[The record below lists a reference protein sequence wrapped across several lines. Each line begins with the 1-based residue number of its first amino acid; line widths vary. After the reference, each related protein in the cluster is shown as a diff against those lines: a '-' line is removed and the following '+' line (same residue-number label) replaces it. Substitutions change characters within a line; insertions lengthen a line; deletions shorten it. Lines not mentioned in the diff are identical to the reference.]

1 MMSRRKFSKE
11 FKLAAVRRI
20 LAGEPVPYLA
30 RVLEVN
36 PSDLY
41 RWHRE
46 SQQLGDLAFVG
57 AGQRQVEQD
66 RAAELE
72 RKIGQQ
78 ALEIDFLRRALQ
90 HVEEQR
96 RLRAASIGAP
106 STNTSGGKSKRERG

>member
-1 MMSRRKFSKE
+1 MISQRKFSKE

-20 LAGEPVPYLA
+20 GAGEPVPYLA
-30 RVLEVN
+30 RVLEVSPN
-36 PSDLY
+36 DLY

-46 SQQLGDLAFVG
+46 SQQLDEQAFVG
-57 AGQRQVEQD
+57 AGKKQAEQD
-66 RAAELE
+66 RSAELE

-90 HVEEQR
+90 HAEEQR

-106 STNTSGGKSKRERG
+106 STNTSDKKSKRERG